1 MFFGDIVAGSGS
13 TAKCYE
19 MSHLN
24 KDGCFVNGKS
34 YSLEGKNVR
43 KQTSPCR
50 MCKEE
55 KFLIVDPTSE
65 RIFSTVGSEISAIK
79 LAWTLAMWTI
89 HCLFKLKWSNGVI
102 KFLFILFNKNEDK
115 LLYSVEPHWQTKSKR

>member
-1 MFFGDIVAGSGS
+1 
-13 TAKCYE
+13 
-19 MSHLN
+19 
-24 KDGCFVNGKS
+24 
-34 YSLEGKNVR
+34 
-43 KQTSPCR
+43 

-115 LLYSVEPHWQTKSKR
+115 LLYSVETHKIHTANVYILVLEYKIQYGYL